1 MKTLMGIVMLTILGL
16 ACSSSQKI
24 QTEQES
30 VQKLEYKGSMTDSIE
45 IARSYIGL
53 GLNAEQMGDSSNA
66 DYYFQKAMD
75 IAAGNQNEG
84 EVKGDSLTLRMLAEI
99 SLAYSKYLARI
110 NGIEGDTLTAANVL
124 EILNQ
129 IDETATAQDSDSVA
143 VTIQDVIEED
153 QILTI
158 PLILNKKVENAIQ
171 YFQGRGRRVFTKWL
185 QRTGWYRDLIIPILK
200 EEGVPEELFY
210 LAMIESGF
218 NPNARSYAR
227 AVGIWQF
234 IGGTGKAY
242 GLNRSWWYDERRDP
256 EKSTR
261 AAAKHLKDLYERFDN
276 WYLAMAGYNY
286 SPAKI
291 ERRMRKYNVV
301 EFWDLPRLPRQTRNY
316 VPTFIAAVHI
326 AKNPEKYGFYVEPD
340 SPIVYDTVLVREC
353 VDLNVVANCVNIN
366 FNKIKKLNPGLLRWC
381 TPPDL
386 DEWILNIPKGTR
398 ENFLKNYAKV
408 PDDKKFTYIN
418 HRIRRGETLSEIS
431 RKYGVSIAEIKRFNR
446 IRGTMIR
453 AGHYLVIPYPQ
464 NKQYARELA
473 RRSARKPTSNSYRRK
488 PVKNVPGKNK
498 YVHVVTKGQTL
509 WDISNL
515 YGVSITEIRRWN
527 GLSSSRIIYPEQ
539 QINIWLPEKAQQI
552 ARVETPQNSASPPSD
567 NRQSESKSQQ
577 TVIYTVK
584 RGDTLWDIASEFSVS
599 IRDIKRWNNRQSNLI
614 KPGDQLKIITGP

>member
-30 VQKLEYKGSMTDSIE
+30 VQKLEYKGSITDSIE

-75 IAAGNQNEG
+75 IAAGNQNEA

-110 NGIEGDTLTAANVL
+110 NGIEGDTLTATNVL

-153 QILTI
+153 QI
-158 PLILNKKVENAIQ
+158 
-171 YFQGRGRRVFTKWL
+171 
-185 QRTGWYRDLIIPILK
+185 
-200 EEGVPEELFY
+200 
-210 LAMIESGF
+210 
-218 NPNARSYAR
+218 
-227 AVGIWQF
+227 
-234 IGGTGKAY
+234 
-242 GLNRSWWYDERRDP
+242 DP

-473 RRSARKPTSNSYRRK
+473 RRSAQRPTRNSYRQK
-488 PVKNVPGKNK
+488 PVKNVPGKKK